1 MAKQQPIEVITPPN
15 MLRVKVGGRVGP
27 IDDAAIARAE
37 AALDN
42 MRDDFTEWLEAEVV
56 KLEAAGKAVM
66 AEGVKGEAGAKLFAV
81 AHDLRGLGTTYNY
94 PIITRMAASL
104 CKMIETEDK
113 RAAAPAPLAVAHAHA
128 IRAALRQNIKTVD
141 NAVGKT
147 LVEELEA
154 QVAAFAA
161 PWEDQ
166 PAMRAAG

>member
-37 AALDN
+37 AALDD
-42 MRDDFTEWLEAEVV
+42 MREDFAEWLEDEVV
-56 KLEAAGKAVM
+56 KLEAAAKAVM
-66 AEGVKGEAGAKLFAV
+66 TAGVQGEAGATLFAI
-81 AHDLRGLGTTYNY
+81 AHDLRGLGSTYSF

-104 CKMIETEDK
+104 CKMIETEEK
-113 RAAAPAPLAVAHAHA
+113 RAAAPAALAVAHAHG
-128 IRAALRQNIKTVD
+128 IRAALRQNIRSTENVI
-141 NAVGKT
+141 GKT

-154 QVAAFAA
+154 QVTEFAA

>member
-1 MAKQQPIEVITPPN
+1 MPKQQPIEVITPPN

-42 MRDDFTEWLEAEVV
+42 MRDDFAEWLEAEVV
-56 KLEAAGKAVM
+56 KLEGAAKTVLT
-66 AEGVKGEAGAKLFAV
+66 EGVKGEAGANLFAI
-81 AHDLRGLGTTYNY
+81 AHDLRGLGSTYNY

-104 CKMIETEDK
+104 CKMIETQEK
-113 RAAAPAPLAVAHAHA
+113 RAAAPAGLAVAHAHG
-128 IRAALRQNIKTVD
+128 IRAALRQNIKTID

-154 QVAAFAA
+154 QVAAFVA